1 VTLVSPARA
10 RWAVVRSVSKFLGPD
25 LRVGLM
31 TGDAQTVARVAGR
44 QTLGIRWVSHILQ
57 RRVAEL
63 LRDTTTR
70 ARLAR
75 AERAYAER
83 RNALLRELRARGI
96 DGHGVSGLNVWIPLA
111 EEAAVVQALFQRGWA
126 VNAGE
131 RYRIASPPAIRVTV
145 AALSPRDAAR
155 FADDLAEIVGPAHP
169 IGSPGA

>member
-1 VTLVSPARA
+1 MA
-10 RWAVVRSVSKFLGPD
+10 
-25 LRVGLM
+25 
-31 TGDAQTVARVAGR
+31 GDAQTIARVAGR

-57 RRVAEL
+57 QRVATL
-63 LRDTTTR
+63 LRDKTMQAT
-70 ARLAR
+70 LAK

-83 RNALLRELRARGI
+83 HDALLRELAARGI
-96 DGHGVSGLNVWIPLA
+96 AAHGASGLNVWIPLA

-155 FADDLAEIVGPAHP
+155 FASDLAEIIGPAHP
-169 IGSPGA
+169 IGSPRA